1 MKRFIIFLFIISS
14 FLGAQ
19 EIDTITY
26 KICVNAGHGG
36 HDSNDRPPVTPAG
49 FWESEGNLTKALVLE
64 TLFNEYGV
72 ADVDDPTR
80 AQFDV
85 IMTRRHNRSQDDL
98 YLSSIAAM
106 ANSNNADWMHSI
118 HSNAGGGTAHYTLM
132 LYPGPTGDPRING
145 ISGYPKCPEEETLST
160 IMASN
165 IHRALQT
172 SGTMLAGDWSF
183 YGTGGPYLGVFRTL
197 QVPGVLSEGTFHDYY
212 PETFRLQNLDF
223 RINESWAIAL
233 SFYDLLDLPEPEFA
247 NVAGIVRTKDEI
259 VNYTY
264 RSGTND
270 KYMPVDSIVVTM
282 NPGERKYYGNTTMY
296 VDEYTPQWS
305 KAGSGDYY
313 TNGANNNDGNNRQNG
328 FFLFDSV
335 DYGTYELVF
344 EAPGFW
350 ADTTQITVDDSKFFW
365 NRNFFMQSSRPPY
378 VRAFSPKQN
387 EEMHPAWEPLE
398 FVFSNTMDSANVR
411 SGLEIVPHAD
421 LLFHWNDDYTELS
434 LSAAGDTL
442 VVETNYTLTLKAD
455 SILANRN
462 QKLDGNGDGTAGDD
476 FVLHFTTSPPD
487 IYPPAIDV
495 WFPSKFAR
503 HDDLQPVISYIYD
516 EYIDTT
522 ESIEDKYVL
531 YQSSIDDLVPTI
543 FDMYFI
549 DGRTI
554 VSLFPT
560 EELVRSTRYT
570 RLVYSGISDLAGN
583 ITSSGQSTGL
593 IINTSIPYYA
603 DTLVIDGFSP
613 STLTNAWKQPS
624 YSGST
629 VNLLDGSATADSRI
643 VNHSNGSSH
652 SMKLYYK
659 FAPDT
664 TGFLREYVDVGSTPA
679 GRKFTDESVMQAWVF
694 GDGSGN
700 LFRFA
705 VDDPSGTGSHEVSPW
720 FPIDFLG
727 WRLLKWD
734 LRDGVTGDWADISDG
749 TLDGELN
756 FDSFQ
761 IRYVDSLG
769 NNEGTIYIEDLMVMT
784 PGGVAVRETD
794 IARDFVLEQNYPNPF
809 NPVTAIPYRLSADT
823 EIDLSIFDVSG
834 KRIATLVNKYQQAGT
849 YSVNFDAG
857 HLPSGIYIAR
867 LRTSNGIKNRKM
879 LLVK

>member
-1 MKRFIIFLFIISS
+1 MKRFIILLFIISS
-14 FLGAQ
+14 FLTAQ

-64 TLFNEYGV
+64 TLFKEYGV
-72 ADVDDPTR
+72 VDVDDSTR
-80 AQFDV
+80 AKFDV
-85 IMTRRHNRSQDDL
+85 IMTRRHNRTEDDL

-106 ANSNNADWMHSI
+106 ANSNNADWMQSI

-145 ISGYPKCPEEETLST
+145 ISGYPECPEQGTLSS
-160 IMASN
+160 IMASK
-165 IHRALQT
+165 IHQALQT

-197 QVPGVLSEGTFHDYY
+197 QVPGTLSEGTFHDYY

-305 KAGSGDYY
+305 KAGPNDYY
-313 TNGANNNDGNNRQNG
+313 TNGANNNNGNNRQNG

-335 DYGTYELVF
+335 EYGSYELVF

-350 ADTTQITVDDSKFFW
+350 TDTTQVTVDDSKFFW

-378 VRAFSPKQN
+378 VRSFSPKQN

-434 LSAAGDTL
+434 LTAAGDTL
-442 VVETNYTLTLKAD
+442 AVETNYTLTFKAD
-455 SILANRN
+455 SILANRK

-495 WFPSKFAR
+495 WFPKKFAR
-503 HDDLQPVISYIYD
+503 HDDLQPVISYTYD

-522 ESIEDKYVL
+522 ESIEDKYLV
-531 YQSSIDDLVPTI
+531 YESSVDDPVPAV

-570 RLVYSGISDLAGN
+570 RIVYSGISDLAGN

-603 DTLVIDGFSP
+603 DTLVIDDFSP
-613 STLTNAWKQPS
+613 ATLTDAWKQPGF
-624 YSGST
+624 SGST
-629 VNLLDGSATADSRI
+629 FNLLDGSASADSRI
-643 VNHSNGSSH
+643 VNHSNGSEY
-652 SMKLYYK
+652 SMKVYYK

-664 TGFLREYVDVGSTPA
+664 TGFLREYLDVGSTPG

-705 VDDPSGTGSHEVSPW
+705 VDDPSGTGTHEVSPW

-734 LRDGVTGDWADISDG
+734 LREGETGQWADISDG

-761 IRYVDSLG
+761 IQYVDSLG

-834 KRIATLVNKYQQAGT
+834 KRIATLVNKRQTAGT

-867 LRTSNGIKNRKM
+867 LKTNYGIKNRKM